1 MLVIKTRH
9 TWTSP
14 ARLPAEDPS
23 LKHAPFTTESNRLG
37 GPEYIRAPLHSLH
50 YLTLEV
56 RRLRVVSGIF
66 FPFTFFFLSVN
77 KDSTRSSDLVLVK
90 EENLSG
96 SRTVDGTTISKFP
109 RNSKVTES
117 FG

>member
-9 TWTSP
+9 TWTNP

-66 FPFTFFFLSVN
+66 FFHLLFFLSVN

-90 EENLSG
+90 EENLWIKNSG
-96 SRTVDGTTISKFP
+96 WNYHLKVSKKQQS
-109 RNSKVTES
+109 N
-117 FG
+117 